1 MLSTCRDLLRDYE
14 PSCGPSFQ
22 ALAQA
27 DEKTVHLLDSNTGK
41 PLGDGR
47 PYTHRQEVVEVA
59 LEQTGPSHERKLAVI
74 DKNRDLYLVRCGA
87 PHPGHLDIGVHIIC
101 YPV

>member
-1 MLSTCRDLLRDYE
+1 MIIVKSSRNLWQ
-14 PSCGPSFQ
+14 PSFQ

-47 PYTHRQEVVEVA
+47 PYTHRQEVLEVA
-59 LEQTGPSHERKLAVI
+59 LEQTGPSHERRLAVI
-74 DKNRDLYLVRCGA
+74 DKNRDLYLVRCGTT
-87 PHPGHLDIGVHIIC
+87 PRT
-101 YPV
+101 